1 LDFRF
6 KTGEKVEM
14 KIIKKTMSVVVIA
27 GLVISQIGCAS
38 KMTKISAPLDQ
49 VKFEKDY
56 RYTVKLKAG
65 NQIDHLD
72 GDQIQSDKDKLILK
86 TQTTSKD
93 VSKNE
98 IYQIEGISKNANG
111 TNALK
116 GMVIGGASIG
126 TLFFVLGMASAD
138 SYSDTVQSS
147 NGGDGASA
155 GEIIGVGLLAGA
167 IGAVIGGTA
176 GLGIGALIPK
186 HDRVQITPIV
196 NPTTSGLDAG
206 VNVGVKF

>member
-1 LDFRF
+1 ML
-6 KTGEKVEM
+6 
-14 KIIKKTMSVVVIA
+14 
-27 GLVISQIGCAS
+27 GLITSQIGCAG

-49 VKFEKDY
+49 MKFEKDY

-86 TQTTSKD
+86 TQTASKD
-93 VSKNE
+93 VNENE
-98 IYQIEGISKNANG
+98 IYQIEGINKNPDG

-116 GMVIGGASIG
+116 GMVIGGASVG

-186 HDRVQITPIV
+186 HDRVQITPV
-196 NPTTSGLDAG
+196 VSPTTSGVDAG
-206 VNVGVKF
+206 VNVGFKF